1 MTRALILSAV
11 LVAGLVPAGARAQ
24 SATNLAA
31 IHGLAPLEALPNTYG
46 GRAALGANYT
56 MTRAIQTGTSGQPTL
71 LPFPEQQ
78 QQALRDAFITGGNL
92 AELADGL
99 GTTLGAAY
107 EARAHYTS
115 QDSFTSLSTALQK
128 LIAYTLGV
136 TRGDSDAGKYFF
148 ANGTTNGKDAASDA
162 ATAILKDMQATPDV
176 FGRLYGHPAGSPGA
190 DRYGNSRPFQTIPG
204 LLTITGRDYFGTAAD
219 NIVYN
224 QGPIMDLVNS
234 PSFPSGH
241 TTYAFTGAL
250 LLSMLVPERYQA
262 LMTRAAEYGNDRI
275 ILGAHYAM
283 DVIAGRTLATY
294 DMAHLLANDHAY
306 TGLTIKGSSPVKDF
320 QAAVSAA
327 RDDATTILQAGCG
340 DAIPAC
346 AEADHGRFS
355 NLADDGAFYAGT
367 LTYGLPVVFPKNV
380 SGEENVARMAPEAGY
395 LLTVAFPA
403 VSLAQADQIL
413 TETEAPGGGFLDNG
427 TPFGVYSRLDL
438 FAAAGRAEA
447 LVAAMA
453 PAKTGIK
460 TGTQTP
466 TAPAQ

>member
-1 MTRALILSAV
+1 MTRSLVWSAILFVGLAPAV
-11 LVAGLVPAGARAQ
+11 AQAQ
-24 SATNLAA
+24 SVTNLAA

-46 GRAALGANYT
+46 GRAALGANFT

-78 QQALRDAFITGGNL
+78 QQALRDAFITKGNL

-107 EARAHYTS
+107 EARAHYIS
-115 QDSFTSLSTALQK
+115 HDRFTSLSPGLRN
-128 LIAYTLGV
+128 LIAYALGV
-136 TRGDSDAGKYFF
+136 THADADAGKYFF

-162 ATAILKDMQATPDV
+162 ATGILKDMNAKPDI
-176 FGRLYGHPAGSPGA
+176 FGRAYGHPAGSPGA
-190 DRYGNSRPFQTIPG
+190 DHYGNSRPFQTIAG

-250 LLSMLVPERYQA
+250 LLAMLVPERYQA

-294 DMAHLLANDHAY
+294 DMAHLLANDPAY
-306 TGLTIKGSSPVKDF
+306 TGLTIKGSSTVKDF

-327 RDDATTILQAGCG
+327 RGDATTILEASCG
-340 DAIPAC
+340 DTIPIC
-346 AEADHGRFS
+346 AAADHGRFS
-355 NLADDGAFYAGT
+355 NLADDGAFYAST
-367 LTYGLPVVFPKNV
+367 LTYGLPVVFHKNA

-395 LLTVAFPA
+395 LLTVAFPT

-438 FAAAGRAEA
+438 FRAAGRAEA
-447 LVAAMA
+447 LVAA
-453 PAKTGIK
+453 KTPDK
-460 TGTQTP
+460 TNTQAH